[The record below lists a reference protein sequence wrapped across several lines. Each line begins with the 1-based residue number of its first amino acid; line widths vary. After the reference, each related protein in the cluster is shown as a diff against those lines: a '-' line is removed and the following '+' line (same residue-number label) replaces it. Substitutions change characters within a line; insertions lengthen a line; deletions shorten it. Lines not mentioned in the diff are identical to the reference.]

1 MADAHAAGLQL
12 HPWTFRAENHFL
24 PREFRRGAD
33 PAAHGD
39 LAGEIRAYLAAGIDG
54 FFTDQPDIGVAARDA
69 FLESGGGARA

>member
-1 MADAHAAGLQL
+1 MAAAHAAGLQL

-39 LAGEIRAYLAAGIDG
+39 LAGEIGAYLGAGIDG
-54 FFTDQPDIGVAARDA
+54 FFTDQPEIGVAARDA
-69 FLESGGGARA
+69 FRESGGGARG